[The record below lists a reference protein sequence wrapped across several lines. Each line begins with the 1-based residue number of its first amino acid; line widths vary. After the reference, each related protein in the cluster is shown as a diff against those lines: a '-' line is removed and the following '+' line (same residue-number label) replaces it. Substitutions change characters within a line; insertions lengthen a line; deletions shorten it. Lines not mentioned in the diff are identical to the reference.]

1 MTQVSIDEEVRM
13 IMRGVEELHSEDEL
27 REAVARCRKTGQ
39 PLKIKYGCDPSAPDI
54 HLGHVVVLRKL
65 LTFQQLGHTVQF
77 LIGDFTARIGDPTGR
92 TATRPPLSEEQIA
105 ENSATYQEQVFSIL
119 DRARTEVVYNS
130 HWLGKMTPVEIV
142 KLCSSYTV
150 ARMLERQDFK
160 NRYTKNTPIR
170 IHEFLYPLFQGYDSV
185 VLEDDI
191 EIGGSDQL
199 FNIMVGRELM
209 KDNAQKPQIALTMPI
224 LEGLDGRDKMSK
236 SLGNYIGI
244 SDAPNEMFGK
254 VMSIPDTLISRYFT
268 LLTDV
273 PLEEIRGLEMEMHWG
288 TVNPRDIKARL
299 GKAIVSFFYD
309 AAQAEAAESEFR
321 KVFAQKELPTDM
333 PVARIP
339 AGDLENGALP
349 LVNLIAAAG
358 LAASKGEARRLIRQ
372 KAVSLDG
379 DIITG
384 ETSLVA
390 VRPGMVLKVGKRRFA
405 TLDIS

>member
-1 MTQVSIDEEVRM
+1 MIQVSIDEEVKM

-27 REAVARCRKTGQ
+27 REAVKKSRDTGN

-92 TATRPPLSEEQIA
+92 TATRPPLSEEQII

-119 DRARTEVVYNS
+119 DRNRTEVVYNS

-142 KLCSSYTV
+142 RLCSSYTV

-160 NRYTKNTPIR
+160 NRYTSNTPIR

-209 KDNAQKPQIALTMPI
+209 KDNSQKPQIALTMPI

-244 SDAPNEMFGK
+244 SDSPNDMFGK
-254 VMSIPDTLISRYFT
+254 VMSIPDTLIGRYFT
-268 LLTDV
+268 LLTDL

-299 GKAIVSFFYD
+299 GKEIVAFFHGCSEAD
-309 AAQAEAAESEFR
+309 AAEAEFN
-321 KVFAQKELPTDM
+321 KVFAQKELPTEM
-333 PVARIP
+333 PLITIP
-339 AGDLENGALP
+339 AADLDDGQML

-358 LAASKGEARRLIRQ
+358 LAPSKSEARRLIRQ
-372 KAVSLDG
+372 NAVSLDG
-379 DIITG
+379 DIVTD
-384 ETSLVA
+384 ETSPVA
-390 VRPGMVLKVGKRRFA
+390 VRSGMVLKVGKRRFA